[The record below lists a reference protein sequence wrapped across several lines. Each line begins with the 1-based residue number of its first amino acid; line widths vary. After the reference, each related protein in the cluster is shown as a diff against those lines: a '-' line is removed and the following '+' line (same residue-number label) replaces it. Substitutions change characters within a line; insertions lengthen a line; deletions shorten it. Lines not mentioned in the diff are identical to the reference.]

1 VENTN
6 PKACGGRPAAAA
18 GPGGRP
24 AAAAG
29 PDGPGAAG
37 ARPVVGQEP
46 GDVVSGRDLALLPI
60 VEVLSRRD
68 AGAVLLDV
76 RGPAQFT
83 AGHVRGAVGIG
94 VQGRFEECAGAVLP
108 LDRDVVLVGDVEIA
122 AEATA
127 RLGHA
132 GYDRVVGQLGDLAS
146 VLAAGPDL
154 IEASS
159 RLSIERLAELQRL
172 EPALQLV
179 DVRSPAET
187 ARGILPGA
195 REIPLAILTK
205 LPDAL
210 DRSAPVLVYS
220 GGGYRSVVAASV
232 LQAAGFGDVAD
243 LLGGYR
249 AWEDAGLRVVRE
261 TTPDAAAAPEVGAR
275 AAAALAEAGA
285 LLLDVR
291 EPGEWQGGHVAQ
303 AWLLPM
309 GQVARHRSDLP
320 QDRRIVVVCRS
331 GGRSAAVAEAL
342 RAWGLDAVNLSGGM
356 TAWAVAGLP
365 VVTTGPGSAGLVV
378 HGTHPLNCETS
389 IPALIGGVVMPN
401 ARFYVRNHFETPR
414 LDPVSWRLAVNGLVE
429 RPLRLSLRDLHNMR
443 SETLVATL
451 ECAGNGRS
459 AFDPPADGEQ
469 WQLGAV
475 STAEWTGVP
484 LAEILDRAGR
494 SPEAVEIVFRGADRG
509 NVGEAADPI
518 RFERS
523 LPVTDAGHPGSLLA
537 YAMNGEPLPLEH
549 GYPLRLV
556 VPGWY
561 AVASVKWLTE
571 IEVIGSPFTGFF
583 QAKRYVYETPRNGTV
598 AREPVRLQQVRSVIT
613 QPSADQQVT
622 AGDLLVRG
630 VAWSGAAPIGKVE
643 ISISSGPWQDARL
656 IGQQHRHSWRWW
668 ELLTRIDSP
677 GETTL
682 RARATDLAGRTQP
695 ERPHWNRFGYG
706 ANAVQNVHLLVR

>member
-1 VENTN
+1 MGITN
-6 PKACGGRPAAAA
+6 SEADDSRPTAA
-18 GPGGRP
+18 R
-24 AAAAG
+24 
-29 PDGPGAAG
+29 AAG
-37 ARPVVGQEP
+37 ARPVLRQEP
-46 GDVVSGRDLALLPI
+46 REVVPGRDLALLPI
-60 VEVLSRRD
+60 AEVLSRRD
-68 AGAVLLDV
+68 DGAVLVDV
-76 RGPAQFT
+76 RGAAEFT
-83 AGHVRGAVGIG
+83 AGHVRGAVSVGL
-94 VQGRFEECAGAVLP
+94 QGRFEECAGAVLP

-122 AEATA
+122 AEAAA
-127 RLGHA
+127 RLGDA
-132 GYDRVVGQLGDLAS
+132 GYDLVIGQLDDLAS
-146 VLAAGPDL
+146 VLAAGPAL
-154 IEASS
+154 VEASS
-159 RLSIERLAELQRL
+159 RLSIEQLAEPQRL

-179 DVRSPAET
+179 DVRTPAET
-187 ARGILPGA
+187 ARGTLPGA
-195 REIPLAILTK
+195 REVPLAILTK
-205 LPDAL
+205 LPGAL

-220 GGGYRSVVAASV
+220 ACGNRSLIAASV
-232 LQAAGFGDVAD
+232 LQAAGFADVAD

-249 AWEDAGLRVVRE
+249 TWEAAGLRVVRE
-261 TTPDAAAAPEVGAR
+261 ATPDAAAAPEVGAR
-275 AAAALAEAGA
+275 AAAALVDAGA

-291 EPGEWQGGHVAQ
+291 EPGEWQDGHVAQ

-365 VVTTGPGSAGLVV
+365 VVTTRPGSVGLVV
-378 HGTHPLNCETS
+378 HSTRPLNCETS

-414 LDPVSWRLAVNGLVE
+414 LDPVSWQLEVKGLVE
-429 RPLRLSLRDLHNMR
+429 RPLRLSLRDLHNMH

-459 AFDPPADGEQ
+459 GFDPPADGEQ

-484 LAEILDRAGR
+484 LAELLGRAGVR
-494 SPEAVEIVFRGADRG
+494 PEAVEIVFRGADQG
-509 NVGEAADPI
+509 NVGEAGDPV

-523 LPVTDAGHPGSLLA
+523 LPATDASHPGSLLA

-549 GYPLRLV
+549 GYPLRLI

-571 IEVIGSPFTGFF
+571 IEVTGSPFTGYF
-583 QAKRYVYETPRNGTV
+583 QAKRYVYETQRNGTM

-613 QPSADQQVT
+613 QPSAGQQIT
-622 AGDLLVRG
+622 PGDLVVRG
-630 VAWSGAAPIGKVE
+630 VAWSGAAPIDTVE
-643 ISISSGPWQDARL
+643 VRIGSGPWQNARL

-682 RARATDLAGRTQP
+682 QARATDLAGRTQP
-695 ERPHWNRFGYG
+695 DRPHWNRLGYG
-706 ANAVQNVHLLVR
+706 GNAVQNVPLLIR